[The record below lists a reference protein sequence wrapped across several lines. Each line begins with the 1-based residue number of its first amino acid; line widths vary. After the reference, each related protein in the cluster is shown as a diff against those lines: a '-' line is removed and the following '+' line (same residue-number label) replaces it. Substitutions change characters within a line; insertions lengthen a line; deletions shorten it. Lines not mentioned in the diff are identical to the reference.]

1 MNRLRTWFRN
11 EPAVQR
17 AYYVTGTA
25 DHVVIVIAR
34 DIQEFDALVS
44 EMMATANL
52 VMRAIK
58 RGLMVPIDEGRT
70 CRARGGVYS
79 EVEAMERV
87 EWRA

>member
-1 MNRLRTWFRN
+1 VNRLRTWFRN

-44 EMMATANL
+44 EMMAHHKPCHA
-52 VMRAIK
+52 RDKA
-58 RGLMVPIDEGRT
+58 RT
-70 CRARGGVYS
+70 HGPD
-79 EVEAMERV
+79 
-87 EWRA
+87 